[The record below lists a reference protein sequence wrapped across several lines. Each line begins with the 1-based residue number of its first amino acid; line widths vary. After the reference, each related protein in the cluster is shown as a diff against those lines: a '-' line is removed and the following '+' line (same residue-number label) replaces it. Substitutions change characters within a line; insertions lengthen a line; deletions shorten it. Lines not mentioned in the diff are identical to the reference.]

1 MGDNADAGEPI
12 RLVIGRRVSDGIRV
26 VTVRGALDYD
36 VKGVFSDALFSPDS
50 TTAPL
55 RIVVDLSS
63 VTFMDS
69 VGLSVLIAAHH
80 TAAYEQGWLR
90 IASAPPHVRRLL
102 ELTGVD
108 RLIPCHP
115 TTEQALTAPSPS
127 SA

>member
-1 MGDNADAGEPI
+1 MPDSMHGGGPP
-12 RLVIGRRVSDGIRV
+12 RLVIGRRVADGIRV

-36 VKGVFSDALFSPDS
+36 VKGAFSDALFSPDS
-50 TTAPL
+50 AASPL
-55 RIVVDLSS
+55 RIVIDLSG

-69 VGLSVLIAAHH
+69 AGLSVLIATHH

-90 IASAPPHVRRLL
+90 IAGAPPPVQRLL

-115 TTEQALTAPSPS
+115 TTEHALTTP
-127 SA
+127 